1 MKLTV
6 TNHQYRGR
14 NIEAIQP
21 ESGQTSYNVSAYS
34 FDSMSAAKDFVDG
47 VIESSLKQLS
57 EKRDRAIAKGKM
69 TVARRLARIIKAY
82 EVA

>member
-14 NIEAIQP
+14 TIEAAQ
-21 ESGQTSYNVSAYS
+21 SYNDNPSYHVGPYRFA
-34 FDSMSAAKDFVDG
+34 SMAEATDFVDG

-57 EKRDRAIAKGKM
+57 ANRERAIANGKM
-69 TVARRLARIIKAY
+69 VVARRLARIIKAF

>member
-21 ESGQTSYNVSAYS
+21 EAGQTSYNVSAYS
-34 FDSMSAAKDFVDG
+34 FASMTEAKDFVDS
-47 VIESSLKQLS
+47 VIESSLKKLS
-57 EKRDRAIAKGKM
+57 ANRDRAIAKGKM

-82 EVA
+82 EGA

>member
-34 FDSMSAAKDFVDG
+34 FDSMSAAKGFVDG
-47 VIESSLKQLS
+47 VIESSLNQLS

-82 EVA
+82 EAA